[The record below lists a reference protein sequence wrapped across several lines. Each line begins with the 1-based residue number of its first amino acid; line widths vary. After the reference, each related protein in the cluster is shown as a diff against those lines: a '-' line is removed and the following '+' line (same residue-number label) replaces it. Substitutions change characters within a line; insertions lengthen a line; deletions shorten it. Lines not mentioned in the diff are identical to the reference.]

1 MAYKIVTKTEEDLKN
16 VLSSINTWF
25 GTTQDFKVTFT
36 QEDRKFF
43 NPVSKSI
50 ENRSIEV
57 LEVRE
62 YASGKEAKVKF
73 VPLLISTEVK
83 VEINGEGEFLL
94 KTRISNQMKNK
105 GVLKSYNKDTLKP
118 AGTATSEFKLKTN

>member
-16 VLSSINTWF
+16 VLNSINNWF
-25 GTTQDFKVTFT
+25 GSTQDFKVDFT

-50 ENRSIEV
+50 ENKSIEV

-73 VPLLISTEVK
+73 IPLLTSTEMK

-94 KTRISNQMKNK
+94 KTRLNNQMKGK
-105 GVLKSYNKDTLKP
+105 GVLKSYNKDSLKP
-118 AGTATSEFKLKTN
+118 ANTATSNFTLKAN

>member
-16 VLSSINTWF
+16 VLNSINNWF
-25 GTTQDFKVTFT
+25 GSTQDFKVDFT

-50 ENRSIEV
+50 ENKSIEV

-73 VPLLISTEVK
+73 IPLLTSTEMK

-94 KTRISNQMKNK
+94 KTRLSNQMKGR

-118 AGTATSEFKLKTN
+118 ASTATSTFTLKTN

>member
-1 MAYKIVTKTEEDLKN
+1 MH
-16 VLSSINTWF
+16 

>member
-25 GTTQDFKVTFT
+25 GSTQDFKVDFT

-50 ENRSIEV
+50 ENKSIEV

-73 VPLLISTEVK
+73 IPLLTSTEMK

-94 KTRISNQMKNK
+94 KTRLSNQMKGR

-118 AGTATSEFKLKTN
+118 ASTATSTFTLKTN

>member
-16 VLSSINTWF
+16 VLSNINTWF
-25 GTTQDFKVTFT
+25 SNTQDFKVNFT

-50 ENRSIEV
+50 ENKSIEV

-73 VPLLISTEVK
+73 IPLLAPTEMK

-94 KTRISNQMKNK
+94 KARINNQMKTK

-118 AGTATSEFKLKTN
+118 ASTATSNFTLKTN

>member
-16 VLSSINTWF
+16 VLNSINNWF
-25 GTTQDFKVTFT
+25 GSTQDFKVDFT

-50 ENRSIEV
+50 ENKSIEV

-73 VPLLISTEVK
+73 IPLLTSTEMK

-94 KTRISNQMKNK
+94 KTRLSNQMKGR

-118 AGTATSEFKLKTN
+118 ASTAASTFTLKTN

>member
-118 AGTATSEFKLKTN
+118 ASTATNEFKLKTN

>member
-118 AGTATSEFKLKTN
+118 ASTATSEFKLKTN

>member
-25 GTTQDFKVTFT
+25 GSTQDFKVDFT

-50 ENRSIEV
+50 ENKSIEV

-73 VPLLISTEVK
+73 IPLLTSTEMK

-94 KTRISNQMKNK
+94 KTRLSNQMKGR

-118 AGTATSEFKLKTN
+118 ASTAASTFTLKTN

>member
-25 GTTQDFKVTFT
+25 GSTQDFKVDFT
-36 QEDRKFF
+36 REDRKFF

-50 ENRSIEV
+50 ENKSIEV

-73 VPLLISTEVK
+73 VPLLTSTEMK

-94 KTRISNQMKNK
+94 KTRLSNQMKGR

-118 AGTATSEFKLKTN
+118 ASTATSNFTLKTN

>member
-16 VLSSINTWF
+16 VLTSINNWF
-25 GTTQDFKVTFT
+25 GSTQDFKVDFT

-50 ENRSIEV
+50 ENKSIEV

-73 VPLLISTEVK
+73 IPLLTSTEMK

-94 KTRISNQMKNK
+94 KTRLSNQMKGR

-118 AGTATSEFKLKTN
+118 ASTAASTFTLKTN

>member
-25 GTTQDFKVTFT
+25 GSTQDFKVDFT

-50 ENRSIEV
+50 ENKSIEV
-57 LEVRE
+57 LQVRE

-73 VPLLISTEVK
+73 IPLLTSTEMK

-94 KTRISNQMKNK
+94 KTRLSNQMKGR

-118 AGTATSEFKLKTN
+118 ASTATSNFTLKTN